1 MTTHNQT
8 SKLTHHHS
16 TPLIPILLQT
26 LPFALGSIL
35 TAALLQTPSLSH
47 HYHHHHHHHHR
58 GASALSFLALA
69 TLLTVCAHLSTLAGW
84 GGISC
89 LGVEVGGYFLI
100 GVSHTLALAGAV
112 ADLVCDGGVMR
123 RGEGGGG
130 GGAVGEK
137 GGGVRGISTSF
148 CGTDGPE
155 GGYPPPPSRDTVV
168 GALFG
173 FGYHAVAAA
182 VPAVVGLVRV
192 GQGGGVAGQNAVAWM
207 AAAFRGGM
215 VVGRVVLLLLLW
227 HGDKPPQKQSVFGA
241 LVLGAALLL
250 VLPLFPV
257 AAGSTVAAAAL
268 VGLTFGPV
276 YPWVLCVLV
285 CEMGEHERLGG
296 IGIIVAF
303 GNTGTAAGLFA
314 TSLIA
319 CSGHPLALYAVVV
332 GVFGGMLVCW
342 KSLSDGRRGLGQ

>member
-1 MTTHNQT
+1 M
-8 SKLTHHHS
+8 
-16 TPLIPILLQT
+16 
-26 LPFALGSIL
+26 
-35 TAALLQTPSLSH
+35 
-47 HYHHHHHHHHR
+47 
-58 GASALSFLALA
+58 
-69 TLLTVCAHLSTLAGW
+69 
-84 GGISC
+84 
-89 LGVEVGGYFLI
+89 I

-112 ADLVCDGGVMR
+112 AGLVCDDGGVMR
-123 RGEGGGG
+123 QGEGSGGG

-137 GGGVRGISTSF
+137 GGGGVRGISTSF

-155 GGYPPPPSRDTVV
+155 GSYPPPPSRDTVV

-182 VPAVVGLVRV
+182 VPVLVGLVRV
-192 GQGGGVAGQNAVAWM
+192 EQGGGVSGQKTLAWM
-207 AAAFRGGM
+207 AAAFGGGM
-215 VVGRVVLLLLLW
+215 VAGRVVMLLHLW
-227 HGDKPPQKQSVFGA
+227 HGDKLRQKQFVCRA
-241 LVLGAALLL
+241 LMLAAAGVLL

-257 AAGSTVAAAAL
+257 AAGSAAAAAAL

-276 YPWVLCVLV
+276 YPWVLGILV

-319 CSGHPLALYAVVV
+319 CSGHPLALYVIVL

-342 KSLSDGRRGLGQ
+342 NSLSDGRRGLGQAPASMT